1 MASPFDLDKGGSMGR
16 DEYAKLVAA
25 NMKRYGGDRDRAVR
39 SANVKAGFGNSTAQ
53 RFLHSGGGA
62 AKPGGGKAGGGGGKG
77 GGGGG
82 GATKRAPTPSQ
93 PSGPPS
99 VMTSPSSAPG
109 FLPAR
114 GPTTEGGGFSPMRD
128 PSLMWQG
135 GTGGGSL
142 AGAVPENAVPPNAA
156 MSLASVLRGVPPE
169 LLGGNPNAG
178 FPPFKPGLGPIGM
191 VPPGL
196 ATRPPPPRG
205 ASPNPYAPAPF
216 DSNNPEF
223 TY

>member
-25 NMKRYGGDRDRAVR
+25 NMKRYGGDRDKAVR

-53 RFLHSGGGA
+53 RFLHSGGAA
-62 AKPGGGKAGGGGGKG
+62 AKPGGGKAGGGGGAAKSG
-77 GGGGG
+77 G
-82 GATKRAPTPSQ
+82 KRAPTPSR
-93 PSGPPS
+93 PAGPAS
-99 VMTSPSSAPG
+99 TMTSPSSAPG

-156 MSLASVLRGVPPE
+156 MSMASVLRGVPPE
-169 LLGGNPNAG
+169 LLGGDPNAG

-196 ATRPPPPRG
+196 ATRPRAAP
-205 ASPNPYAPAPF
+205 PNPFTPAPF